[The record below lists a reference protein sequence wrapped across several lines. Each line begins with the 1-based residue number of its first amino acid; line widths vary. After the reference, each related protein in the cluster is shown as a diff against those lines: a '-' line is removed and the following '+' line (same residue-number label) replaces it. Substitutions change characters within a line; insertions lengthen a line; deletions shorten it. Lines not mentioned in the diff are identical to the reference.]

1 MSSPALLLIEVLIRA
16 GADSSSGTEVNI
28 IGVVHKTSTRIYLHS
43 RNGTRLGIA
52 MENVV
57 SRISRI
63 CRIRDLCIVLVLIM
77 AAVGGM
83 DTVLIRHDIGK
94 FYNTFLDQAYV

>member
-1 MSSPALLLIEVLIRA
+1 MSSPALPLIEVLIRA

-28 IGVVHKTSTRIYLHS
+28 ICVVHNKTSTRIYLHS
-43 RNGTRLGIA
+43 RNGARLGIA

-63 CRIRDLCIVLVLIM
+63 CRVRDLCIVLVLILS
-77 AAVGGM
+77 AVGGM

-94 FYNTFLDQAYV
+94 LL